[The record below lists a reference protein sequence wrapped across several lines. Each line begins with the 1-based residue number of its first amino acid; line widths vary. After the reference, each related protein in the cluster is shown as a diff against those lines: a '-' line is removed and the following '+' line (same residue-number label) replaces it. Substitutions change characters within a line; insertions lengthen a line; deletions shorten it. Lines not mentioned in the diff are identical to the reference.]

1 MKDIV
6 YALLAAWGQ
15 GWDFDT
21 VAARGELL
29 GRALWRV
36 LPGRRDMACEA
47 MGRLLGLAP
56 EQARAAARASFGHNG
71 RSFLEILLSH
81 RVDPRF
87 LRERLRIADPAGFEA
102 LRAHEGPV
110 VATTG
115 HLGAWELLAPVFH
128 LLLPEREKQIV
139 VRRPKDQALHELTT
153 RLRSRPSLEV
163 LDHRNAA
170 PRVLRCLH
178 RSGTTAFLVD
188 HNTGTSEAVFL
199 PFLGR
204 IAAVNRGPALLA
216 LRAGALIQPLFLL
229 REGRGRYALHTSP
242 GLDTRTLD
250 GSREARIHQ
259 AALFYTQAVECMVR
273 RHPEQWYWLHKRW
286 KTQPPEGWTYAP
298 PQT

>member
-71 RSFLEILLSH
+71 RSSWKSCFPIAWTRASCASGCAIAG
-81 RVDPRF
+81 PGG
-87 LRERLRIADPAGFEA
+87 LRGPAGPRGA
-102 LRAHEGPV
+102 V

-115 HLGAWELLAPVFH
+115 HLGPGNFWLGVPPAAA
-128 LLLPEREKQIV
+128 EREKQY
-139 VRRPKDQALHELTT
+139 RGPPPQGSGPARTDHPPALAA
-153 RLRSRPSLEV
+153 SLEV

-188 HNTGTSEAVFL
+188 HNNRHL
-199 PFLGR
+199 RGR
-204 IAAVNRGPALLA
+204 VPAFPGPHRRREQGPALLA
-216 LRAGALIQPLFLL
+216 LRAGALIQPLF
-229 REGRGRYALHTSP
+229 P
-242 GLDTRTLD
+242 
-250 GSREARIHQ
+250 
-259 AALFYTQAVECMVR
+259 AA
-273 RHPEQWYWLHKRW
+273 
-286 KTQPPEGWTYAP
+286 
-298 PQT
+298 